1 MKECVVV
8 DGVRSANV
16 RAHKD
21 KGWFRHV
28 RPDQVLIE
36 VYKALFKRNPKVKP
50 EEVEAVFCGSANQAG
65 MQNDIARIA
74 WLAGGFPE
82 CVASNGINQQC
93 PSGMSATEHAARAIM
108 CGEGDIYIASGVE
121 DMEKVPMMFAMDIT
135 PKLLD
140 RYNMMDLPMGN
151 TAEKVAEL
159 WKVSRRDAEV
169 MAYWSNK
176 KAAAARDAGKFDNE
190 IVPIEGEQE
199 DGTKFMVK
207 TDQWIRD
214 NVSLE
219 EMATMKTPFKEGG
232 VVSAAV
238 SSPLTAGAAALLL
251 MSRDKADELGLSYHI
266 KYAGGAMAG
275 CDPTVMGV
283 GPIFAAQ
290 KLLKRTGLTVKDIGV
305 WELNE
310 AFGSQALACLRELG
324 IAQNAPFDNVN
335 VWGGALALGH
345 PLGESGCRI
354 IVTLNNIMKTDFKDA
369 QYGVAMLCGGFGN
382 GNASLWQRV
391 DH

>member
-1 MKECVVV
+1 MKECVVI
-8 DGVRSANV
+8 DGVRSANA

-21 KGWFRHV
+21 KGWFRNV
-28 RPDQVLIE
+28 RPEELLIQ
-36 VYKALFKRNPKVKP
+36 VYKALFERNPKVKP
-50 EEVEAVFCGSANQAG
+50 EEVEAVFCGTANQAG

-74 WLAGGFPE
+74 WLTGGFPE
-82 CVASNGINQQC
+82 IVATNGINQQC
-93 PSGMSATEHAARAIM
+93 PSGMAATEHAARAIM

-121 DMEKVPMMFAMDIT
+121 DMEKVPMMFAMDIS

-140 RYNMMDLPMGN
+140 RYNMGDLPMGN

-159 WKVSRRDAEV
+159 WKVNRKDAEL

-176 KAAAARDAGKFDNE
+176 KAAAARDSGKFSRE
-190 IVPIEGEQE
+190 IVPIEGEKE
-199 DGTKFMVK
+199 DGTKFMVT

-214 NVSLE
+214 DVSME
-219 EMATMKTPFKEGG
+219 QMATMKTPFKENG
-232 VVSAAV
+232 VVSAGV

-251 MSRDKADELGLSYHI
+251 MNRDKADELGLDYHI
-266 KYAGGAMAG
+266 KYAGGAMVG
-275 CDPTVMGV
+275 CDPTIMGI
-283 GPIFAAQ
+283 GPIYAAQ
-290 KLLKRTGLTVKDIGV
+290 RLLKRAGLSAKDIGV

-324 IAQNAPFDNVN
+324 IAQNAPFENVN

-354 IVTLNNIMKTDFKDA
+354 IVTLHNIMKTDFKGA
-369 QYGVAMLCGGFGN
+369 KYGVAMLCGGFGN
-382 GNASLWQRV
+382 GNASLWQKV
-391 DH
+391 EK

>member
-1 MKECVVV
+1 MKECVIV
-8 DGVRSANV
+8 DGVRSANA

-21 KGWFRHV
+21 KGWFRNI
-28 RPDQVLIE
+28 RPEQLLIK
-36 VYKALFKRNPKVKP
+36 VYQALFERNPKVKP
-50 EEVEAVFCGSANQAG
+50 EEVEAVFCGTANQAG
-65 MQNDIARIA
+65 MQNDIARLA

-82 CVASNGINQQC
+82 VVASNGVNQQC
-93 PSGMSATEHAARAIM
+93 PSGMAATEHAARAIM

-121 DMEKVPMMFAMDIT
+121 DMEKVPMMFALDIS
-135 PKLLD
+135 PKIFE
-140 RYNMMDLPMGN
+140 RYYMGDLPMGN

-159 WKVSRRDAEV
+159 WKVSRKDAEV

-176 KAAAARDAGKFDNE
+176 KAAAARDAGKFARE
-190 IVPIEGEQE
+190 IVPIEGEKE
-199 DGTKFMVK
+199 DGTKFMVT

-214 NVSLE
+214 DVSME
-219 EMATMKTPFKEGG
+219 QMATMKTPFKENG
-232 VVSAAV
+232 VVTAGV

-251 MSRDKADELGLSYHI
+251 MSRDKADALGLDYHI
-266 KYAGGAMAG
+266 KYAGGAMVG

-283 GPIFAAQ
+283 GPIYAAQ
-290 KLLKRTGLTVKDIGV
+290 RLLKRAGLSVKDIGV

-324 IAQNAPFDNVN
+324 IAENAPFDNVN

-354 IVTLNNIMKTDFKDA
+354 IVTLNNIMKTEFRDA
-369 QYGVAMLCGGFGN
+369 KYGVAMLCGGFGN

-391 DH
+391 DK